1 MKILYL
7 CTGNSARSQMAEAFS
22 RSLVP
27 PSAPIEVFSAGTEPA
42 GIHPETVAV
51 MEEVGVDM
59 SAQRSKS
66 TGEVPFHEMDLVV
79 TLCDSARSSCPAVP
93 EGCRTIHWSLRDPA
107 SSQGSPEEVRRSF
120 REVREDVL
128 ACVKRLMFELA
139 MNHRR
144 GSRG

>member
-22 RSLVP
+22 RSII
-27 PSAPIEVFSAGTEPA
+27 PSNAPIEVFSAGTEPA
-42 GIHPETVAV
+42 GLHPETVAV

-59 SAQRSKS
+59 SAHRSKS
-66 TGEVPFHEMDLVV
+66 TGEVPFDAMDIVV
-79 TLCDSARSSCPAVP
+79 TLCDSASASCPVVP
-93 EGCRTIHWSLRDPA
+93 EGCRRIHWSLRDPA
-107 SSQGSPEEVRRSF
+107 SSKGSPEEVRRSF

-139 MNHRR
+139 MNKGRPR
-144 GSRG
+144 G